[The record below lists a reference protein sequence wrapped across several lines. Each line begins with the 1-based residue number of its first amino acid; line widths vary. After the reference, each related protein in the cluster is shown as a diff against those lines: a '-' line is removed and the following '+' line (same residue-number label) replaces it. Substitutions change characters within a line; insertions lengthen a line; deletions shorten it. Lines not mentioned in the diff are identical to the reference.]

1 MTTLQEIE
9 MFNEITARMRLVFA
23 DKRQDYGPT
32 TTETVEKFGLGA
44 MLVRMYDK
52 MGRLYNLLVKNTEN
66 HVGEKV
72 EDTLLDLA
80 NYAIITMIE
89 MRNQEMKKK
98 TKMQTRKEAQ
108 ECLGE
113 SLQAKM

>member
-9 MFNEITARMRLVFA
+9 MFRDITERMSAIFA

-32 TTETVEKFGLGA
+32 TTETVEKFGPVA

-52 MGRLYNLLVKNTEN
+52 MGRLDNLLVKGNVN

-72 EDTLLDLA
+72 QDTLLDLA
-80 NYAIITMIE
+80 NYAIITIIE
-89 MRNQEMKKK
+89 LHKQDMKK
-98 TKMQTRKEAQ
+98 TKGAQ
-108 ECLGE
+108 ECLRE
-113 SLQAKM
+113 SLQAKI